1 MESDNFIMKDLKEL
15 GRNQIIESLKK
26 AGYPAYRGEQVF
38 NWLYKN
44 GISQPAEMKNLPKEL
59 RAFLVESYQITD
71 LKEINRSQATDGTV
85 KYLWELA
92 DGDNIEGVY
101 LPFPE
106 SNRHSACISTQVGC
120 AFGCSFCATG
130 IEGFKR
136 DLTAAEIVDQV
147 LKIQLDISGENFA
160 EPRLSNIVF
169 MGMGEPLA
177 NFDNLMQAVEIINAD
192 QGLNIGMRKLT
203 ISTSG
208 LVPKIEKL
216 AETNDQIGL
225 AVSLHAPN
233 DRLRNKIMPINK
245 KYNINQLLT
254 AVINYIEKTG
264 RRVTFEYVLMDSVND
279 SPELAVQLA
288 NLLRGINCHVNLI
301 PANPVP
307 ELGIKKPVKSVIDN
321 FYNTLDQNKI
331 QVTIRKE
338 MGSTID
344 AACGQLKRQTR

>member
-1 MESDNFIMKDLKEL
+1 
-15 GRNQIIESLKK
+15 
-26 AGYPAYRGEQVF
+26 
-38 NWLYKN
+38 
-44 GISQPAEMKNLPKEL
+44 
-59 RAFLVESYQITD
+59 
-71 LKEINRSQATDGTV
+71 
-85 KYLWELA
+85 
-92 DGDNIEGVY
+92 
-101 LPFPE
+101 
-106 SNRHSACISTQVGC
+106 
-120 AFGCSFCATG
+120 
-130 IEGFKR
+130 
-136 DLTAAEIVDQV
+136 
-147 LKIQLDISGENFA
+147 
-160 EPRLSNIVF
+160 
-169 MGMGEPLA
+169 
-177 NFDNLMQAVEIINAD
+177 MQAVEIINAD